1 MPFTSLLSI
10 MKKFAASAPSNDGD
24 RGKSPFAAAGE
35 RVQYINWKKLFVLM
49 ALASSSIPDKDTL

>member
-35 RVQYINWKKLFVLM
+35 RVHYINWKKLFVLM
-49 ALASSSIPDKDTL
+49 ALASSSIPDNDTL